1 MMTHL
6 SEERED
12 VFLQVTKD
20 RGGAEGHVPL
30 EKRGKSQFFKCL

>member
-1 MMTHL
+1 LTDDDRFIRR
-6 SEERED
+6 ERED

-30 EKRGKSQFFKCL
+30 EKKREKPIF